1 LTKTLLAGVGENKNT
16 RKPFCSASRVRFS
29 FIPSANG
36 SLRRY
41 KVFAGSLR
49 GAFYKKRPS
58 KNQKIKKSKNQK
70 TKISKAQLLHTDV
83 LAR

>member
-1 LTKTLLAGVGENKNT
+1 VLGKTKTPAS
-16 RKPFCSASRVRFS
+16 PFKKAKRVQFS
-29 FIPSANG
+29 FILRANG

-58 KNQKIKKSKNQK
+58 KKSKNQKIKK